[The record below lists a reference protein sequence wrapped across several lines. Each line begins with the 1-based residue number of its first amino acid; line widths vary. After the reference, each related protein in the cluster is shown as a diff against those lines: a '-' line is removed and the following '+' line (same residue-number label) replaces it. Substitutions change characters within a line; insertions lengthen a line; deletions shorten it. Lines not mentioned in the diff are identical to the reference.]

1 MYVLTWNILSS
12 KLVNCFCCLKNFQY
26 FSNKLF
32 CLFPCLD
39 HCCCGP
45 SHISLTLILLSVC
58 LSALLLMFCLLWVQS
73 LSCWLLGQL
82 CWSPK
87 PPPSCQCHQQLLQGL
102 SYPTTS
108 PRLSA
113 CFPSLSLHSS
123 FFQIHSI
130 LAGGSVQ
137 AMKRQALCWG
147 QLCFV
152 VECLTLLVSMS
163 WIVALSYAALSTIR
177 KFNSIRHAQIRQGIL
192 TF

>member
-1 MYVLTWNILSS
+1 MEYFILKTS
-12 KLVNCFCCLKNFQY
+12 KLF
-26 FSNKLF
+26 
-32 CLFPCLD
+32 
-39 HCCCGP
+39 
-45 SHISLTLILLSVC
+45 
-58 LSALLLMFCLLWVQS
+58 LLLEKLPVFFQQTILFVPLPGPLLLWTLPDLSHFDYSLSLSLCSAPHMFCLLWVQS

-87 PPPSCQCHQQLLQGL
+87 PPPSWQCHQQLLQGL

-147 QLCFV
+147 QRCFV

-163 WIVALSYAALSTIR
+163 WIVALSYAALSKIR